1 MTTYTDEVNIYN
13 PEAVGEGIDGAA
25 QTATNYV
32 TEVSNDGIWVTPSNA
47 KPTNGAATSSTTGW
61 HISDVLEYFRKGASY
76 IKLWV
81 TGTIARLRLGLETS
95 SHLILDNNSVEV
107 FTDASTSVAD
117 FGATTRIGKANA
129 AHMSQDGT
137 SSTFYDADGVTERIK
152 ISSDPVYSDTML
164 QMPHSELD
172 LRGRVEENDEALGT
186 YYKYAWLRQNATDT
200 NGLAG
205 STASL
210 TLDSYYQNDS
220 DVITRAWVDTN
231 ADSGGSYVA
240 IGAQNI
246 GGTGFPS
253 SDMTL
258 DWNAF
263 NLALVDDEY
272 GAGVNA
278 ELTRTEGSIR
288 FRNDSL
294 VEFAQNAS
302 VKVMHGTGANEIWLH
317 SNSAGRAGVYSA
329 NAQTWLVYVDENGER
344 HYPGLAVART
354 TASGTAKN
362 SAAVSAGS
370 NVNVTVNVTAPTTY
384 TYYSAG
390 IVQISR
396 SGTNASGMVL
406 LGVTMN
412 SATSVTVSYKNTGSA
427 TVAANAMTVTVGLV
441 FLGLKSVDAS

>member
-13 PEAVGEGIDGAA
+13 PEAVGEGIDNAA

-32 TEVSNDGIWVTPSNA
+32 TEVSNDGIWVTPTNG

-61 HISDVLEYFRKGASY
+61 HISDVLEYFRRGASY

-81 TGTIARLRLGLETS
+81 TGTVARLRLGLETS

-107 FTDASTSVAD
+107 FTDTSTSVAD

-129 AHMSQDGT
+129 SHMRQDGT
-137 SSTFYDADGVTERIK
+137 TTAFYDVDGVTRRLVL
-152 ISSDPVYSDTML
+152 STDPSYGDTML
-164 QMPHSELD
+164 QMPSSGLD
-172 LRGRVEENDEALGT
+172 LRGRADEKDDAPGT
-186 YYKYAWLRQNATDT
+186 YWKYGWLSQNATDT

-205 STASL
+205 SEADMTM
-210 TLDSYYQNDS
+210 DSWYQNDS
-220 DVITRAWVDTN
+220 DVITRAWVETT
-231 ADSGGSYVA
+231 ADSSGSSVI
-240 IGAQNI
+240 IGAANQ
-246 GGTGFPS
+246 GVGYPYTEL
-253 SDMTL
+253 DL
-258 DWNAF
+258 DWNHASLSF
-263 NLALVDDEY
+263 TNDEN
-272 GAGVNA
+272 GTDSANA
-278 ELTRTEGSIR
+278 ELTTTAGSIL
-288 FRNDSL
+288 FRNNSL
-294 VEFAQNAS
+294 VEVAQNAA
-302 VKVMHGTGANEIWLH
+302 VKVTHGTGSNEIWLH
-317 SNSAGRAGVYSA
+317 SNSAGRAGLYSNLLSA
-329 NAQTWLVYVDENGER
+329 WVAYVDENGER

-441 FLGLKSVDAS
+441 FLGLRSADAQ